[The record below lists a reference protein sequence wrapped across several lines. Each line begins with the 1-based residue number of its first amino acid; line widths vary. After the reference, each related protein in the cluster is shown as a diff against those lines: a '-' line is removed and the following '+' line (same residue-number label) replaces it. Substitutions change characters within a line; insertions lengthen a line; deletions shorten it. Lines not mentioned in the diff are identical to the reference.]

1 MNDIDRELRNILKDI
16 VENERLKA
24 SIDTEDNLEFIRDLE
39 FDSVDI
45 MKLVVELEEK
55 FHVKISE
62 ENDFL
67 DILKDIRSV
76 KKWLEDR
83 YEKRIN

>member
-1 MNDIDRELRNILKDI
+1 MDNLDEELRNMLKDI
-16 VENERLKA
+16 VDSEKLKER
-24 SIDTEDNLEFIRDLE
+24 IDAEDNLELIRDLD

-45 MKLVVELEEK
+45 MKLVVKLEEK

-76 KKWLEDR
+76 KKWLE
-83 YEKRIN
+83 EKR

>member
-1 MNDIDRELRNILKDI
+1 MDNLDEELRNMLKDI
-16 VENERLKA
+16 VDSESLKER
-24 SIDTEDNLEFIRDLE
+24 IDAEDNLEFIRDLD

-67 DILKDIRSV
+67 DILKDIKSV
-76 KKWLEDR
+76 KKWLE
-83 YEKRIN
+83 EKNKLF

>member
-1 MNDIDRELRNILKDI
+1 MDNLDEELRNMLKDI
-16 VENERLKA
+16 VDSESLKER
-24 SIDTEDNLEFIRDLE
+24 IDAEDNLEFIRDLD

-55 FHVKISE
+55 FHLKISE

-67 DILKDIRSV
+67 DILKDIKSV
-76 KKWLEDR
+76 KKWLE
-83 YEKRIN
+83 EKNKLF